1 MSHSI
6 QFDPDARREFLDAMD
21 WYDQENPSLGLEFFN
36 EVDST
41 LKKIFTN
48 PDTFSPFL
56 FSTRR
61 CLLHRF
67 PYSIV
72 YRDVGSVIWVIAV
85 AHTSRRPDYW
95 KDRF

>member
-1 MSHSI
+1 MSHPV

-21 WYDQENPSLGLEFFN
+21 WYDQEQPSLGLEFFN

-41 LKKIFTN
+41 LKKISSN
-48 PDTFSPFL
+48 PDVFSPFL

-67 PYSIV
+67 PYSII
-72 YRDVGSVIWVIAV
+72 YRKVDSAIWVMAV
-85 AHTSRRPDYW
+85 AHTSRRPGYW